1 MTPPIRLTVSQ
12 PHVATVCN
20 ASYRKVEG
28 VSRLPLGQWQVPIS
42 KQSES
47 GSR

>member
-1 MTPPIRLTVSQ
+1 MTPPIGLPVNQ
-12 PHVATVCN
+12 PIVATVCN